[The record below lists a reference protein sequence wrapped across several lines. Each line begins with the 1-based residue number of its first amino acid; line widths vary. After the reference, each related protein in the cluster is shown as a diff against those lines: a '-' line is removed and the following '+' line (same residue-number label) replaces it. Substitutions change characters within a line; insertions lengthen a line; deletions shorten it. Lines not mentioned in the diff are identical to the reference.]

1 MHHPLAYFFLAALS
15 KDGAQAAPMAAIDQR
30 IWDSC
35 TDLNCR
41 TIWNIV
47 WSCLVTISLCTWVAG
62 HPNIPGPKHGKI
74 VVGLLRAWLAMDSL
88 LTPELIIAWAIQ
100 QWLVARKS
108 VRDVNGVFI
117 FSYEL

>member
-1 MHHPLAYFFLAALS
+1 
-15 KDGAQAAPMAAIDQR
+15 
-30 IWDSC
+30 
-35 TDLNCR
+35 
-41 TIWNIV
+41 
-47 WSCLVTISLCTWVAG
+47 
-62 HPNIPGPKHGKI
+62 
-74 VVGLLRAWLAMDSL
+74 MDSL